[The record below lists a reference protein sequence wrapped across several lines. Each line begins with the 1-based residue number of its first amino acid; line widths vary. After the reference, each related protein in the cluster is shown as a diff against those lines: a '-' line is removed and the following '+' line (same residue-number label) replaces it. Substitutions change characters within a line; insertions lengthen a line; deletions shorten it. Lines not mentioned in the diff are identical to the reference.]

1 MRDRGRHRG
10 IVGIEV
16 VEPAERS
23 GHVAEHGSVEVDA
36 AQPLD
41 AFGRA
46 EDGEAVAGRAQ
57 HGHVE
62 RAATEVVDRDR
73 LAGLDPLGARVVNRR
88 GLRLGKEPDRRVSG
102 ARQAREVHGLLE
114 EVLLVCAPVRG
125 MGDRDRR
132 GHLALAV
139 RDGVDDP
146 AQQLCREELGGVRGA
161 SEQDRGR
168 IADPALELAGDAFR
182 LAEHATVGRLADQH
196 RSVRTDVDDRGHR
209 RLARAQVDDR
219 RALSP
224 PHRGGRPRR
233 AEIDPELVGHA
244 PNPVKGTPRRL
255 GAA

>member
-1 MRDRGRHRG
+1 MISEVRDGGRDRG

-23 GHVAEHGSVEVDA
+23 GHVAEHGGVEVDA

-41 AFGRA
+41 AFGRS

-62 RAATEVVDRDR
+62 RAAPEVVHRDR
-73 LAGLDPLGARVVNRR
+73 LAGLDPLGARIVDRC
-88 GLRLGKEPDRRVSG
+88 GLRLGKKADRRVPG
-102 ARQAREVHGLLE
+102 ARKAREVHRLLE
-114 EVLLVCAPVRG
+114 EVLLVGTPVRG
-125 MGDRDRR
+125 MSDRDRR

-146 AQQLCREELGGVRGA
+146 AQQLCSEELGGVRRT

-168 IADPALELAGDAFR
+168 IADPALELAGDTFR

-196 RSVRTDVDDRGHR
+196 RSVRADVHDRGHC

-219 RALSP
+219 RARSP
-224 PHRGGRPRR
+224 RHTAAAVHVVPRS
-233 AEIDPELVGHA
+233 IPSS
-244 PNPVKGTPRRL
+244 
-255 GAA
+255 